1 MPGMSGKQLAEALG
15 GRMRVLYMSGYTD
28 QQILPD
34 ERGLLVEK
42 PFGSALLLRKV
53 RQVLNGVEARS

>member
-1 MPGMSGKQLAEALG
+1 
-15 GRMRVLYMSGYTD
+15 MSGYTD
-28 QQILPD
+28 QQILPE

-53 RQVLNGVEARS
+53 RQVLNGVGPRA